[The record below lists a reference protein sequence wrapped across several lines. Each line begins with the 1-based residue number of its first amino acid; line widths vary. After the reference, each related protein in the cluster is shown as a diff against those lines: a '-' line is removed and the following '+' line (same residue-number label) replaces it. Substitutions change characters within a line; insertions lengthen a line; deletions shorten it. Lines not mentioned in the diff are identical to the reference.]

1 MAYPDFTLPFD
12 LYFDASDDTLGM
24 VLGQIQNGR
33 EVVVSYSGR
42 KLLPAEKNYSVTERE
57 ALAAVVGV
65 KYFQPYLY
73 GRKFTIHTDH
83 NAVRWLMKIR
93 EPTGRLARW
102 ALLLQ
107 QYDFEIVH
115 RSGKSNGNADAVS
128 RREYD
133 SLIAA
138 LDTSGVQ
145 TSQIRDL
152 QRKDPALADI
162 IEYLE
167 CNNLPGDSKAAKK
180 LLYTIE
186 QYYLDPDG
194 ILCHIWI
201 PGGKQVPTPKSQL
214 VVPCSLR
221 HEVLINAH
229 DMPTGGHLGAFRGRS
244 DTGVTRLFRL

>member
-1 MAYPDFTLPFD
+1 M
-12 LYFDASDDTLGM
+12 
-24 VLGQIQNGR
+24 N
-33 EVVVSYSGR
+33 
-42 KLLPAEKNYSVTERE
+42 
-57 ALAAVVGV
+57 
-65 KYFQPYLY
+65 
-73 GRKFTIHTDH
+73 
-83 NAVRWLMKIR
+83 IR

-115 RSGKSNGNADAVS
+115 RSGRSNGNADALS

-133 SLIAA
+133 SVVAA

-145 TSQIRDL
+145 TERIKEL
-152 QRKDPALADI
+152 QRKDPDLADI

-167 CNNLPGDSKAAKK
+167 FEGLPEDSKAANK

-201 PGGKQVPTPKSQL
+201 PGGKRVPTPRSQL
-214 VVPCSLR
+214 VVPSSLR
-221 HEVLINAH
+221 HEVLYKC
-229 DMPTGGHLGAFRGRS
+229 T
-244 DTGVTRLFRL
+244 